1 MYVMRRPA
9 DCDSPAAMSACG
21 RKPPKI
27 AAESWRTAWPACEK
41 MSYEKLS
48 PGCDSDEYSAGS
60 PLFAAFTPTCWAET
74 PTQAKPLRISSL
86 WESVQSGLSSVPPLT
101 LSHST
106 TTVPLNLFGLIGR

>member
-1 MYVMRRPA
+1 MYVMRRTA
-9 DCDSPAAMSACG
+9 DCDSPAAMSVRG

-27 AAESWRTAWPACEK
+27 VVASWRTALPACEK

-48 PGCDSDEYSAGS
+48 PGCESDEYSAGS
-60 PLFAAFTPTCWAET
+60 ADFAASTPTCWAET
-74 PTQAKPLRISSL
+74 PTQAKPSRISSL

-106 TTVPLNLFGLIGR
+106 TTVPLNFLGFLGR